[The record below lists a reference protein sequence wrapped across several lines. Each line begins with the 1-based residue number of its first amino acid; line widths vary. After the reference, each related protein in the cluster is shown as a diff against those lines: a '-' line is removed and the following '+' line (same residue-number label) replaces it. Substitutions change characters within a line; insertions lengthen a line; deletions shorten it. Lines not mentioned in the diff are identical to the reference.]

1 MDPLSMIVS
10 AIVAGIAAATGDTA
24 GQIVKD
30 AYNGLKGVLT
40 RKLGGNAEID
50 SLEKS
55 PSSNSRQET
64 LKEELQRTNAVQ
76 DQEVLTKVNELI
88 EKLKA
93 VNAPAAAGL
102 TTITNTSTNNSGIN
116 IQGSTVSGGVTQ
128 SNTTN
133 NATNSSSG
141 AIAQGDNAKAVGAG
155 GVMVDGDVG
164 GSINTGHI
172 NTGGGSYVGG
182 DLNTGGAPFVGRD
195 QKVIHNYY
203 GRGPTESAGTQFSET
218 GHKLYA
224 ILKDKWFSESD
235 LQDLCFQLDIDW
247 DALSGENKIDK
258 ARSLVLDCE
267 KGGKLPKLLS
277 MVRLARPHLR
287 DQLS

>member
-10 AIVAGIAAATGDTA
+10 AVVTGIAAATGDTA
-24 GQIVKD
+24 GQLVKD
-30 AYNGLKGVLT
+30 AYEGLKRVLV
-40 RKLGGNAEID
+40 RKLGGSTDID

-55 PSSNSRQET
+55 PTSNGRQET
-64 LKEELQRTNAVQ
+64 LKEELQKANAAQ
-76 DQEVLTKVNELI
+76 DQEVLAKVNELI
-88 EKLKA
+88 KQLKA
-93 VNAPAAAGL
+93 ANTPAAAGL

-116 IQGSTVSGGVTQ
+116 IQGSTVSGPVTQ
-128 SNTTN
+128 NTNSGNTTN
-133 NATNSSSG
+133 SGSG
-141 AIAQGDNAKAVGAG
+141 AIAQGHGAKAVGAG

-172 NTGGGSYVGG
+172 NTVGGSYVGG

-267 KGGKLPKLLS
+267 KSGKLPKLLS
-277 MVRLARPHLR
+277 IVKLARPHLK
-287 DQLS
+287 DELS